1 MGVGKGTGL
10 SWSRRASVSWC
21 HLCEDLTEGGEEA
34 VRTSGEIV
42 PFRKNSPEA
51 GEYVMCRADAE
62 LRDILLW
69 ESRSCGAL
77 QAT

>member
-1 MGVGKGTGL
+1 MRKLCGHLGK
-10 SWSRRASVSWC
+10 S
-21 HLCEDLTEGGEEA
+21 
-34 VRTSGEIV
+34 V

-62 LRDILLW
+62 LWDFPLW